1 MPLLGSSF
9 DGPVPCV
16 VYALMEEGSLQDRLA
31 CRAAGVGVGGSSS
44 GGGGGGGMVA
54 PLSAAE
60 RACVL
65 SDVARGLA
73 HMHASSLVHRDVKVP
88 SRCLGCLPRALTR
101 CAVSPDPPT

>member
-16 VYALMEEGSLQDRLA
+16 VYALMEEGTLQDRLA
-31 CRAAGVGVGGSSS
+31 CRAAG
-44 GGGGGGGMVA
+44 GGGGGGTVA
-54 PLSAAE
+54 PLLAAE
-60 RACVL
+60 RVRIL